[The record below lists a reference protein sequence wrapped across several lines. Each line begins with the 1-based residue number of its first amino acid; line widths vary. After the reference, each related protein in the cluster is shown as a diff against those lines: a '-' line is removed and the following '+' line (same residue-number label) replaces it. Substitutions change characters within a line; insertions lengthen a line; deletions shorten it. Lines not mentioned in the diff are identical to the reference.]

1 MIIIKINSELENE
14 KVQSLLFKIGYEW
27 GYIGCSIK
35 EFDSY
40 PIYLYLNCLSKK
52 GICWSFSEDRNIMSI
67 SSEQFLLRFSKKGKL
82 KI

>member
-14 KVQSLLFKIGYEW
+14 KVQSSLFKIGYEW
-27 GYIGCSIK
+27 GYTGHSIR

-40 PIYLYLNCLSKK
+40 PIYLYLDYLSKK

-67 SSEQFLLRFSKKGKL
+67 SSERFLLRFSKKGKL